1 MKIEKLL
8 AIMDNI
14 ELIDKIIKSSANLK
28 SKFNSANI
36 SKQNKEST
44 HCAKELTLIL
54 RQINSVETDLTS
66 SASTKVNTFT
76 TNSKVNILIF

>member
-8 AIMDNI
+8 AIMDNT

-36 SKQNKEST
+36 SNKEST